1 MNQGYK
7 MLGSDTCT
15 FQVHDVDFVQLLNC
29 HHSHWI
35 CVTKKNS
42 RFITVCTL
50 ETSHSVL
57 RSDSFIAEPASNLHL
72 SHLFLRCNS
81 K

>member
-29 HHSHWI
+29 HHSNGSVWRRRTAIQKVYHSVHTGDI
-35 CVTKKNS
+35 LLSTKKW
-42 RFITVCTL
+42 
-50 ETSHSVL
+50 
-57 RSDSFIAEPASNLHL
+57 
-72 SHLFLRCNS
+72 
-81 K
+81 

>member
-1 MNQGYK
+1 

-15 FQVHDVDFVQLLNC
+15 FQVHDVDFVHLLNC
-29 HHSHWI
+29 HHSHALDL
-35 CVTKKNS
+35 CDEEEQQVK

-57 RSDSFIAEPASNLHL
+57 RSDT
-72 SHLFLRCNS
+72 R
-81 K
+81 